1 MLGANFSQFWPV
13 AEIPGKLTEN
23 CQMSTAD
30 FVALAR
36 RQKLAMT
43 LGYPRVRASSPFSL
57 SLCTLPKSPLA
68 MFFTGLGIVLWAA
81 NTLVGHC
88 HTLPVPPACRILSCF
103 PREILLGKLLWKV
116 LTHDLRVRRQC
127 QRQHQHQRRLHLISY
142 LCGAHSHPLGHAHFL
157 SARLR
162 RDLCGWPQS
171 VTKGGRCE
179 REKWRRKL
187 PTCFH
192 LLAGKTNPNRSRN

>member
-1 MLGANFSQFWPV
+1 
-13 AEIPGKLTEN
+13 
-23 CQMSTAD
+23 MSTAD

-43 LGYPRVRASSPFSL
+43 LGYPRVRASSPACLPSL

-81 NTLVGHC
+81 NTLVGH
-88 HTLPVPPACRILSCF
+88 HPILSLSLLPVESSPAFTS
-103 PREILLGKLLWKV
+103 REILLGKLLWKV

-127 QRQHQHQRRLHLISY
+127 QRQRQHQLRLHLISY

-171 VTKGGRCE
+171 VTTGGE
-179 REKWRRKL
+179 L
-187 PTCFH
+187 
-192 LLAGKTNPNRSRN
+192 